1 MKGVIAAIV
10 LAAGTATR
18 MGQPKQLLNWGG
30 QPLIRVVAEHVLAAS
45 LDQVLVVVGH
55 AQAAV
60 TDALHDLPVQIVH
73 NPHYTEGQSTS
84 LKTGVAALSSE
95 VTAALVVL
103 GDQPFVTS
111 TIIDTI
117 VTTWRSSQTPIV
129 APSYQGQRG
138 HPVLFA
144 CSLFP
149 ELLAIAGDQGAR
161 SLLQR
166 HRSALQLIPFD
177 DQRPLIDIDTWEDYQ
192 QMSRLNNTV

>member
-1 MKGVIAAIV
+1 MVAAII

-18 MGQPKQLLNWGG
+18 MGQPKQLLDWGG
-30 QPLIRVVAEHVLAAS
+30 QPLVRVVAEQVLAAS

-55 AQAAV
+55 AQTAV
-60 TDALHDLPVQIVH
+60 TDALHDLLVQIVH
-73 NPHYTEGQSTS
+73 NPQYMDGQSTS
-84 LKTGVAALSSE
+84 LKSGVAALSSE

-111 TIIDTI
+111 TIINTI
-117 VTTWRSSQTPIV
+117 VMTWRDSQAPIV
-129 APSYQGQRG
+129 APSYRGQRG

-144 CSLFP
+144 HSLFS
-149 ELLAIAGDQGAR
+149 ELVAIDGDQGAR

-166 HRSALQLIPFD
+166 HRSDLRLVSFV

-192 QMSRLNNTV
+192 QMSRLNDTV